1 MESGINIEMRKT
13 TSCFSEIRG
22 YFTLLELLIVIAIIA
37 ILAGLLLPALNNAR
51 EKANAIACVS
61 NQKQIQ
67 QALIGY
73 VDDNRE
79 SFPCYGN
86 PAPSSTPDINW
97 IYRLYDGDY
106 LKGGAVFFCQSHG
119 TGCMFRYQ

>member
-13 TSCFSEIRG
+13 TSCFSGIRG
-22 YFTLLELLIVIAIIA
+22 YFTLLELLIVIAIVA
-37 ILAGLLLPALNNAR
+37 ILAGLLLPVLNHAR

-86 PAPSSTPDINW
+86 PAPSSTPEINW
-97 IYRLYDGDY
+97 IFRLYDGDY
-106 LKGGAVFFCQSHG
+106 LKGGAVFFCKSQ
-119 TGCMFRYQ
+119 RYRQL

>member
-1 MESGINIEMRKT
+1 MKT
-13 TSCFSEIRG
+13 QQHTFRQSVVRG

-37 ILAGLLLPALNNAR
+37 ILAGMLLPVINNAR

-86 PAPSSTPDINW
+86 PAPSGTPEINW

-106 LKGGAVFFCQSHG
+106 LKGGAVFFCQS
-119 TGCMFRYQ
+119 

>member
-13 TSCFSEIRG
+13 TSCFSGIRG

-37 ILAGLLLPALNNAR
+37 ILAGMLLPVINNAR

-79 SFPCYGN
+79 SFPCYG
-86 PAPSSTPDINW
+86 
-97 IYRLYDGDY
+97 
-106 LKGGAVFFCQSHG
+106 KGKREGAWSKK
-119 TGCMFRYQ
+119 